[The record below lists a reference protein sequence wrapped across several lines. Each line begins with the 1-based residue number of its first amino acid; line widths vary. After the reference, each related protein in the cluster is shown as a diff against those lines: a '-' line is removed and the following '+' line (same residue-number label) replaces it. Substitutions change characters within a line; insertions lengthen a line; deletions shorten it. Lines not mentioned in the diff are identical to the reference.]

1 MAYVKDNDLT
11 QTGFETYGDA
21 AAAALRVRA
30 HLSDPKEL
38 KYRVR
43 TRLRSRT
50 GKWDVVVKTKREDKE

>member
-11 QTGFETYGDA
+11 QTGFASYDEACA
-21 AAAALRVRA
+21 AATRVRA
-30 HLSDPKEL
+30 HFSDPKEL

-50 GKWDVVVKTKREDKE
+50 GRWDVVVKVKREEKS